1 MDRILNNKWSIRII
15 ALLLAA
21 ILFTSVHASN
31 KDTTSFSTT
40 SSSDSEVIENVPVK
54 VYYDKTNLYISGV
67 PETVTVT
74 ISGPRSIVQSAKAQQ
89 DFTVYADLKNA
100 SIGTQEVKLQVKDL
114 SDRLKVKIDPAS
126 VSVNVQEKV
135 TKKFSVDVELSK
147 SVIADGY
154 QAGTPIIDPK
164 KVSITSAK
172 DTIEQIAY
180 VKATLEDDGNHKSEF
195 TDKATVSVFD
205 SNLNKLDVD
214 VSPQEV
220 EVTVPV
226 EKVGKSVPIKIK
238 QEGTPES
245 DIEISSMTPDKS
257 EVVVVGDDAVL
268 DKIKEIEI
276 PIDVS
281 KIKADTVKEVTVPVP
296 NGAKSVQ
303 PTTIEVKIKTIKKS
317 EANTETNTSDNNKND
332 DTDSDDSTKDD
343 SGDNDTK
350 ISKSFSNIQVYMSG
364 LKSTLDAQ
372 MITPANGKVSVTIT
386 GEKKTIDGISA
397 KDLSVIA
404 NLSKGKA
411 GDYSIPLE
419 LNGLPDNV
427 AYVINPTNA
436 DFILTEKEAQNSVPS
451 KNT

>member
-1 MDRILNNKWSIRII
+1 
-15 ALLLAA
+15 
-21 ILFTSVHASN
+21 
-31 KDTTSFSTT
+31 
-40 SSSDSEVIENVPVK
+40 
-54 VYYDKTNLYISGV
+54 
-67 PETVTVT
+67 
-74 ISGPRSIVQSAKAQQ
+74 
-89 DFTVYADLKNA
+89 
-100 SIGTQEVKLQVKDL
+100 
-114 SDRLKVKIDPAS
+114 
-126 VSVNVQEKV
+126 
-135 TKKFSVDVELSK
+135 
-147 SVIADGY
+147 
-154 QAGTPIIDPK
+154 
-164 KVSITSAK
+164 
-172 DTIEQIAY
+172 
-180 VKATLEDDGNHKSEF
+180 
-195 TDKATVSVFD
+195 
-205 SNLNKLDVD
+205 
-214 VSPQEV
+214 
-220 EVTVPV
+220 
-226 EKVGKSVPIKIK
+226 
-238 QEGTPES
+238 
-245 DIEISSMTPDKS
+245 
-257 EVVVVGDDAVL
+257 
-268 DKIKEIEI
+268 

-332 DTDSDDSTKDD
+332 DTDSNDSTKDD

-427 AYVINPTNA
+427 AYVINPTKA